1 MIRRRLAEVFGHEPR
16 GEVDADL
23 CVALGAAI
31 QGAAIAGAEVSA
43 VLVDVTPYTF
53 GTSALGELDG
63 EYYPYRYVPIIPR
76 NTPIPVR
83 KSEVF
88 YTVADNQTDVD
99 VRIFQG
105 ENADALQNI
114 QIGQFRVEGLSK
126 APSGNEV
133 VLDLAL
139 DRDGILRV
147 TAQEKS
153 TGLERR
159 ISIDQAVTRYD
170 AANLQEARARIGAL
184 FGEDGAEPV
193 SDGDAGAN
201 DADVAAL
208 LDKARARLDAAGD
221 EDRREM
227 IDLMEAI
234 RDAQAADDAAAL
246 DQARSQLADLLF
258 YLET

>member
-1 MIRRRLAEVFGHEPR
+1 MEVFGHEPR

-31 QGAAIAGAEVSA
+31 QGAAIAGADVSA

-126 APSGNEV
+126 APSGHEV

-147 TAQEKS
+147 SAQEKS
-153 TGLERR
+153 KGLERR

-170 AANLQEARARIGAL
+170 AANLQEARERINAL
-184 FGEDGAEPV
+184 FGEAEPAP
-193 SDGDAGAN
+193 DGDTGAN

-208 LDKARARLDAAGD
+208 LDKARAGLDAAGD
-221 EDRREM
+221 EDPPG
-227 IDLMEAI
+227 
-234 RDAQAADDAAAL
+234 DDRPNGS
-246 DQARSQLADLLF
+246 DS
-258 YLET
+258 